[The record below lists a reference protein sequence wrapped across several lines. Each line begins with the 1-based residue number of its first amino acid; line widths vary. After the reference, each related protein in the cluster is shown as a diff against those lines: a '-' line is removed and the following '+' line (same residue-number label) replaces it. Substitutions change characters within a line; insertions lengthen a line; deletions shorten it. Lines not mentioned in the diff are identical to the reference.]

1 MTPGREHHVKNSKTI
16 LYAEDDVVTLTAYKN
31 RLEKSGYLVRT
42 AQDGIEAL
50 RSLNQTP
57 PDLILLDLLLPK
69 LTGEDVLKYL
79 NSNPTLGRIPVIVL
93 STNSIL
99 TAANEPLVE
108 RTQKHFLKHECT
120 FPRLLSAIE
129 EVFSLQDSAGMDPAI
144 TSINSQP
151 DQPAES
157 ILKEI
162 EELKNQTPVVCAW
175 TDRIRIEDKWMNL
188 TEFLSKRLHL
198 QVSHGVS
205 PEGMKMFFNNK

>member
-1 MTPGREHHVKNSKTI
+1 MKNSKTI
-16 LYAEDDVVTLTAYKN
+16 LYAEDDAVTLTAYKN
-31 RLEKSGYLVRT
+31 RLVKAGYSVQT
-42 AQDGIEAL
+42 AMDGIEAL
-50 RSLNQTP
+50 KSLHQTP

-79 NSNPTLGRIPVIVL
+79 NSNPSLGRIPVIVL

-120 FPRLLSAIE
+120 FSKLLSAIE
-129 EVFSLQDSAGMDPAI
+129 EVISAQDAAATAVS
-144 TSINSQP
+144 NRQP
-151 DQPAES
+151 DQPPAES

-162 EELKNQTPVVCAW
+162 EDLKNQTPVVCAW

>member
-1 MTPGREHHVKNSKTI
+1 MKNSKTI
-16 LYAEDDVVTLTAYKN
+16 LYAEDDAVTLTAYKN
-31 RLEKSGYLVRT
+31 RLEKAGYSVHT
-42 AQDGIEAL
+42 AMDGIEAL
-50 RSLNQTP
+50 SALHKAP

-79 NSNPTLGRIPVIVL
+79 NANPSLGQIPVIVL

-120 FPRLLSAIE
+120 FRMLLSAIE
-129 EVFSLQDSAGMDPAI
+129 EVLSSKDTAAMPVV
-144 TSINSQP
+144 NRQP
-151 DQPAES
+151 DQPPAES

-205 PEGMKMFFNNK
+205 PEGMKMFFNDK

>member
-1 MTPGREHHVKNSKTI
+1 MKSCKTI
-16 LYAEDDVVTLTAYKN
+16 LYAEDDAVTLTAYKN
-31 RLEKSGYLVRT
+31 RLEKAGYSVQT
-42 AQDGIEAL
+42 ATDGVEAL
-50 RSLNQTP
+50 KVLHQTP

-79 NSNPTLGRIPVIVL
+79 NSNPSLGQIPVIVL

-120 FPRLLSAIE
+120 FPKLLSAIE
-129 EVFSLQDSAGMDPAI
+129 EVFSFQGASAAPVF
-144 TSINSQP
+144 NRQP
-151 DQPAES
+151 DQPPAES

-162 EELKNQTPVVCAW
+162 EDLKNQTPVVCAW